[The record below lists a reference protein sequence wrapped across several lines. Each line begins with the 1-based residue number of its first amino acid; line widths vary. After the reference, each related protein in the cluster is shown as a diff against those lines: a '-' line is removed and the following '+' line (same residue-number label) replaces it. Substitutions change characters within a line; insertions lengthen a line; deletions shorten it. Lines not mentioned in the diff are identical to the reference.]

1 MKEDEEAIK
10 SIKLQIRDDEGFT
23 EEVYNY
29 TLCHFVCFNK
39 KKVLIDQSMVNNF
52 FFLNEFFLL
61 FIDK

>member
-29 TLCHFVCFNK
+29 TLCHFVCLNK
-39 KKVLIDQSMVNNF
+39 KSIDRSINGQ
-52 FFLNEFFLL
+52 
-61 FIDK
+61 